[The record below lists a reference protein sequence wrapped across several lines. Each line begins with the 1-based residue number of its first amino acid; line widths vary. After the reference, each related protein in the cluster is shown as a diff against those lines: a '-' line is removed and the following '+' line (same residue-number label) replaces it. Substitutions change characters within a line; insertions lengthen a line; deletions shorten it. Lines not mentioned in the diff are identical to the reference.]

1 LAEDYNREETD
12 RLTANA
18 QRGLIEDNRGMRK
31 YSLALDN
38 EKMTQQF
45 AGSLNE
51 LAGFRIKQRSRLEKL
66 VKRTIDM
73 SVSLLVVILGLPFL
87 IAIALLIKV
96 TSKGPV
102 FFKQKRI
109 GENGRSFIFF
119 KFRTMKEGIDDTL
132 HREFTENFIKGRTAH
147 SALDDASSNVYKLT
161 NDPRVTGVG
170 SFLRKV
176 SLDELPQF
184 INIFKGEMTIV
195 GPRPPLPYEYECY
208 EEWHKLRVKVKP
220 GLTGLWQVSGRSQVP
235 FDEMVKLDLYYIENW
250 TIMMDLKIM
259 IKTLPVMLAGTGG
272 Y

>member
-1 LAEDYNREETD
+1 LSKEETD

-18 QRGLIEDNRGMRK
+18 WRGLTEDNRGMRK

-38 EKMTQQF
+38 EKMTQQL
-45 AGSLNE
+45 AGSLNK
-51 LAGFRIKQRSRLEKL
+51 LTGLRIRQRSLLETL
-66 VKRTIDM
+66 TKRAIDIF
-73 SVSLLVVILGLPFL
+73 VSLLVLILGLPFFL
-87 IAIALLIKV
+87 AIALLIKA
-96 TSKGPV
+96 TSKGPI

-109 GENGRSFIFF
+109 GENGGGFVFF
-119 KFRTMKEGIDDTL
+119 KFRTMKEGIDDSV
-132 HREFTENFIKGRTAH
+132 HREFTENFIKGKTAN
-147 SALDDASSNVYKLT
+147 SSLDDAGSNVYKLT
-161 NDPRVTGVG
+161 NDTRVTGVG

-184 INIFKGEMTIV
+184 INILKGEMTIV

-220 GLTGLWQVSGRSQVP
+220 GLTGLWQVSGRSRVP

-259 IKTLPVMLAGTGG
+259 VKTLPVMLAGTGG